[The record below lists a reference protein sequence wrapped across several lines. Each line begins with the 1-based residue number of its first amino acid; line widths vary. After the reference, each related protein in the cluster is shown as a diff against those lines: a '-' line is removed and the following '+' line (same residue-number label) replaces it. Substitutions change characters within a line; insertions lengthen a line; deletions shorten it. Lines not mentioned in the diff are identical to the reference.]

1 MRIFP
6 VIVFIFISG
15 CAVDAG
21 VSGKHSKNAGLVRYE
36 RLGVLTETTLPEEM
50 VCRSNQVKWCSSN
63 NDPGRCR
70 CMTVHDAERRVRRM
84 ATGMQHHRTYNP

>member
-6 VIVFIFISG
+6 VIVFIFLSG
-15 CAVDAG
+15 CVVDG
-21 VSGKHSKNAGLVRYE
+21 GISGKHSKNAGLVRYE

-50 VCRSNQVKWCSSN
+50 VCHSSQVKWCSSN
-63 NDPGRCR
+63 AGPASCR

-84 ATGMQHHRTYNP
+84 AKRM

>member
-1 MRIFP
+1 
-6 VIVFIFISG
+6 SG
-15 CAVDAG
+15 CAVDG
-21 VSGKHSKNAGLVRYE
+21 GISGKHSKNAGPVRYE

-50 VCRSNQVKWCSSN
+50 ACHSSQVKWCSSN
-63 NDPGRCR
+63 TNPESCR